1 MEALGALRCES
12 CLAEPGEVPTGL
24 LVVIPSSLERPVT
37 FMGPSPRRMR
47 ILSLSSLET
56 SKRRSQSLSM
66 SDTEYYNSIRA

>member
-1 MEALGALRCES
+1 
-12 CLAEPGEVPTGL
+12 
-24 LVVIPSSLERPVT
+24 
-37 FMGPSPRRMR
+37 MGPSPRRMR